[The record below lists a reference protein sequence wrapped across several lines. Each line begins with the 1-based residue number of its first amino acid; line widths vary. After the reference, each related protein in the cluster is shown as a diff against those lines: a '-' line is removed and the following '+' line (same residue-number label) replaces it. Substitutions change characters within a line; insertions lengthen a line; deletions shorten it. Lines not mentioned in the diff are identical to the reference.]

1 MLKYSEC
8 FRILEIEQTDDADK
22 IKKAFAEMIKKYHP
36 EDNPDEYKKVREAYN
51 VLMQYSNNS
60 NTPDRTPILGNP
72 NESTDTSVID
82 VYGNGSGPYQH
93 CRMDMPEIDS
103 VKKDF
108 RMQKIMFDA
117 KLQQQFTESFE
128 KMEPEYKN
136 KKREETG
143 FGKLVNRMHDLDNE
157 EIEDITEFKAEKK
170 EDKNK
175 DNSRMS
181 DILYDLQT
189 AGTQPKV
196 KKRKVKEKPVVK
208 VKEKEKNKTETINQN
223 MIDIINKL
231 QK

>member
-1 MLKYSEC
+1 MFSLYEC
-8 FRILEIEQTDDADK
+8 YNILEIEDTDNPEV
-22 IKKAFAEMIKKYHP
+22 IKKAYADMIKKYHP
-36 EDNPDEYKKVREAYN
+36 EEYPDEYKKVRKAYN

-60 NTPDRTPILGNP
+60 NTSDR
-72 NESTDTSVID
+72 NES
-82 VYGNGSGPYQH
+82 GPNQH

-157 EIEDITEFKAEKK
+157 EIEDITEFKAEKT

-208 VKEKEKNKTETINQN
+208 VKEKDKNKTETINQN